1 MNKNNSYRKY
11 YLLPALTGRGKWEG
25 LLLLALFLLFLP
37 LNMLAKK
44 PLPSKSDREVWVDI
58 MYQMAEPVLHSMAEG
73 KLQQNMTLENGGL
86 EISPTWDGR
95 DKKVSYMECFA
106 RLMAGLAPWLSLP
119 DDDSAE
125 GAKRKQLR
133 EWALKA
139 YANAVD
145 PASPDYLGWTS
156 GGQTLVDAAYLV
168 ESLYRGYEALWV
180 PLDDVTKQRYIK
192 EIQGLRRYDPPYTN
206 WLLFVAMEESFLMY
220 VGADYDAYRIKMAL
234 AKVEEWYIGD
244 GLYSD
249 GPSFAFDYYNAYVIH
264 PMYVEALEMIAAKQ
278 PNNSYLIFS
287 KTDSQRRGAKNRLE
301 EVRKRMQKYS
311 IILERFISPEG
322 TYPVVGRSIPYRMA
336 VFQPLAQLAWRKQLP
351 KELTNGQVRAGI
363 TAVAKNMF
371 CRKGVTNFNK
381 QGFLTI
387 GFIGNH
393 PNVADWYTNNGSLY
407 MTSLAFL
414 PLGLPAD
421 DPFWTDPAEKWT
433 SKKAWDGDDFP
444 KDHKWD
450 INSQKLY
457 WE

>member
-1 MNKNNSYRKY
+1 
-11 YLLPALTGRGKWEG
+11 
-25 LLLLALFLLFLP
+25 
-37 LNMLAKK
+37 
-44 PLPSKSDREVWVDI
+44 
-58 MYQMAEPVLHSMAEG
+58 MYQMAEPVLRNMAAG
-73 KLQQNMTLENGGL
+73 TLQQNMTLENGGL

-119 DDDSAE
+119 DDDTPE
-125 GAKRKQLR
+125 GLKRKQLR

-168 ESLYRGYEALWV
+168 ESLYRGYDALWK

-371 CRKGVTNFNK
+371 LRPGVTNFNK

-421 DPFWTDPAEKWT
+421 DPFWTDAPQKWT